1 MNKLIVSA
9 MIFTITASLNAS
21 DYPLGRNKDPKTVD
35 DINPISLFF
44 KKALWETLSLPG
56 MRFMAN
62 LNFPESTIIFFNVE
76 NAVAF
81 TIDDGFCGADNPNGD
96 MTKEIRELF
105 KKYDAKATF
114 FTSGSHCKHTEPNE
128 IKLLL
133 EDGHEIAN
141 HSMFDTPYNKFTKD
155 DFLKDFEMTDEI
167 LSSYTSNIPKWYRA
181 PHAKVSKDMMEVI
194 DLKRYKHVM
203 CDGFANDT
211 SIPDPE
217 WISSFILRKTKPG
230 SIILIHMPEKGVRE
244 WNYEAIELTLKGL
257 KEKNLKILNL
267 TEISKLSKQN
277 NFISN

>member
-1 MNKLIVSA
+1 MMVL
-9 MIFTITASLNAS
+9 
-21 DYPLGRNKDPKTVD
+21 
-35 DINPISLFF
+35 
-44 KKALWETLSLPG
+44 
-56 MRFMAN
+56 
-62 LNFPESTIIFFNVE
+62 
-76 NAVAF
+76 
-81 TIDDGFCGADNPNGD
+81 CGADNPNGD

-141 HSMFDTPYNKFTKD
+141 HSMYDTPYNKFTKD
-155 DFLKDFEMTDEI
+155 DFLKDFEMTNEI
-167 LSSYTSNIPKWYRA
+167 LSSYTFNIPKWYRA

-194 DLKRYKHVM
+194 DLKGYKHVM

-267 TEISKLSKQN
+267 SQMNELSKKKHITKN
-277 NFISN
+277 TMLLFLLKSSNINIFFYDNFKIL